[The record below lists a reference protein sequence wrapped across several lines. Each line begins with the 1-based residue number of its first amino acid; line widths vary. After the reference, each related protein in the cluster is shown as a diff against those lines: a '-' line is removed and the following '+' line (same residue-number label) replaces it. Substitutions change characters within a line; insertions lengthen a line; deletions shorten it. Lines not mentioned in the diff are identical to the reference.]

1 MTNLSPTNAPF
12 SPPDPSSAVHYGDLG
27 WLLTSFARR
36 VPTIVCA
43 LAVSVD
49 GLVIAAS
56 DQVPTDQADQLAAI
70 TSGLASLTIGAAK
83 VMSTGHVRQTVVD
96 MDGGVLLIMS
106 VADRA
111 FLAVVAQPG
120 ADLGQVGYETAV
132 LAQRV
137 ATALEPTARTGP

>member
-1 MTNLSPTNAPF
+1 MTNATDAATN
-12 SPPDPSSAVHYGDLG
+12 SVDYGDLG

-36 VPTIVCA
+36 IPTIEAA

-49 GLVIAAS
+49 GLAIAAS
-56 DQVPTDQADQLAAI
+56 ENVAKDQADHLAAI
-70 TSGLASLTIGAAK
+70 TSGLASLTVGAASLL
-83 VMSTGHVRQTVVD
+83 STGRVRQTVVD
-96 MDGGVLLIMS
+96 MDGGVLLIMA

-111 FLAVVAQPG
+111 FLAVQARPG

>member
-1 MTNLSPTNAPF
+1 MTNATDAP
-12 SPPDPSSAVHYGDLG
+12 VNYGDLG

-49 GLVIAAS
+49 GLAIAAS
-56 DQVPTDQADQLAAI
+56 DQVGTDQADQLAAI
-70 TSGLASLTIGAAK
+70 TSGLASLTVGAAK
-83 VMSTGHVRQTVVD
+83 VLSTGRIRQTVVD
-96 MDGGVLLIMS
+96 MYGGVLLVMH

-111 FLAVVAQPG
+111 FLAVLAQPG

-137 ATALEPTARTGP
+137 ASALEPAARTA